1 MNKASEALI
10 SIAAIGTA
18 VDEAQE
24 NVMESMK
31 TLGHKCDVMQEYH
44 LNVGSSDEVIQEFLT
59 NRDDIIMEYENEGP
73 KKIYKK
79 LLGMCNWV
87 IPHFKLLLKCIEDE
101 TINHQTIDN
110 WGGSWLDAFFGVGAG
125 SVLGRGTWDLTM
137 MKRTISKTDKK
148 KTRDAFSEEDR
159 KVMRDLET
167 AAENWKRTAQ
177 YDRADRKFFDK
188 FIAFTRDT
196 RTTTKMKNATKQLVD
211 ALEAT
216 RNMARS
222 HFGGD
227 EAIQEGSTPY
237 AGKDLKDLTYEQR
250 VEEIKA
256 RRMAGNAKRAAE
268 EEARR
273 NSPEAKAEAEKH
285 EAIRQKVSEI
295 RRQHGEAE
303 AKKRE
308 EYNNRPDV
316 KKYNEAREAIRIALK
331 EHKPAPQ
338 WAFQYKKEFEA
349 KNEKGGNE

>member
-18 VDEAQE
+18 VDTAQE

-87 IPHFKLLLKCIEDE
+87 IPHFKALLKAIEDE
-101 TINHQTIDN
+101 TVNHQTIDN

-216 RNMARS
+216 RNMAKS
-222 HFGGD
+222 HFGG
-227 EAIQEGSTPY
+227 
-237 AGKDLKDLTYEQR
+237 
-250 VEEIKA
+250 EE
-256 RRMAGNAKRAAE
+256 
-268 EEARR
+268 
-273 NSPEAKAEAEKH
+273 
-285 EAIRQKVSEI
+285 
-295 RRQHGEAE
+295 
-303 AKKRE
+303 
-308 EYNNRPDV
+308 
-316 KKYNEAREAIRIALK
+316 
-331 EHKPAPQ
+331 
-338 WAFQYKKEFEA
+338 
-349 KNEKGGNE
+349 

>member
-10 SIAAIGTA
+10 SIAAIGNA
-18 VDEAQE
+18 VDTAQE

-44 LNVGSSDEVIQEFLT
+44 LNVGSNDEVIQEFIT
-59 NRDDIIMEYENEGP
+59 NRDEIITEYENEGP

-159 KVMRDLET
+159 KVIHDLET

-216 RNMARS
+216 RDMAKS

-227 EAIQEGSTPY
+227 EAVQEGYSDYFASYHGGANPSSS
-237 AGKDLKDLTYEQR
+237 GNRD
-250 VEEIKA
+250 
-256 RRMAGNAKRAAE
+256 AGNGLLLKTKTASMPSKGNGPTGSKPTGKAAQLKTIIKLNERELAEFEDELKRA
-268 EEARR
+268 EAGEKGLMHPSQLRSHIKFTKEKLEK
-273 NSPEAKAEAEKH
+273 NKA
-285 EAIRQKVSEI
+285 
-295 RRQHGEAE
+295 
-303 AKKRE
+303 
-308 EYNNRPDV
+308 
-316 KKYNEAREAIRIALK
+316 ALAML
-331 EHKPAPQ
+331 EG
-338 WAFQYKKEFEA
+338 
-349 KNEKGGNE
+349 KNGGNE

>member
-10 SIAAIGTA
+10 SIAAIGEA
-18 VDEAQE
+18 VDTAQE

-44 LNVGSSDEVIQEFLT
+44 LNVGSADEVIQEFLT

-79 LLGMCNWV
+79 LLGMCNWAL
-87 IPHFKLLLKCIEDE
+87 PHFNKLLKGIEDNTIRHFQIDNSGRSWIQLLFFGGPGE
-101 TINHQTIDN
+101 TTINI
-110 WGGSWLDAFFGVGAG
+110 
-125 SVLGRGTWDLTM
+125 TM
-137 MKRTISKTDKK
+137 LKNTLKKTDKK
-148 KTRDAFSEEDR
+148 STRDAFSPDDR
-159 KVMRDLET
+159 KILNELVDSL
-167 AAENWKRTAQ
+167 ENWKRVSK
-177 YDRADRKFFDK
+177 YDRNDRKFFDR
-188 FIAFTRDT
+188 FIAYTRDT
-196 RTTTKMKNATKQLVD
+196 RTTDAIKAATKRVVD

-222 HFGGD
+222 HFGGN

-237 AGKDLKDLTYEQR
+237 AGKDLKDLTREQR

-256 RRMAGNAKRAAE
+256 RRRVGNEKRAAE
-268 EEARR
+268 EEAKR

>member
-18 VDEAQE
+18 VDTAQE

-125 SVLGRGTWDLTM
+125 SVLGRGTVDLAQ
-137 MKRTISKTDKK
+137 MKSIISKTEKK

-159 KVMRDLET
+159 KIMRDLET

-216 RNMARS
+216 RDMARS

-227 EAIQEGSTPY
+227 EPVQEGYGDYFASYHGSYSPSSGDKEVGNGLLVKTKSAARPSSR
-237 AGKDLKDLTYEQR
+237 AGSPKPKSDKATDL
-250 VEEIKA
+250 
-256 RRMAGNAKRAAE
+256 RRAMKWD
-268 EEARR
+268 EEALAKF
-273 NSPEAKAEAEKH
+273 EKELKKAEAGEKTQMSSGQLESH
-285 EAIRQKVSEI
+285 IKDTKERLE
-295 RRQHGEAE
+295 
-303 AKKRE
+303 KK
-308 EYNNRPDV
+308 
-316 KKYNEAREAIRIALK
+316 KAMLAAL
-331 EHKPAPQ
+331 E
-338 WAFQYKKEFEA
+338 
-349 KNEKGGNE
+349 GGNE

>member
-18 VDEAQE
+18 VDTAQE

-125 SVLGRGTWDLTM
+125 SVLGRGTVDRAQ
-137 MKRTISKTDKK
+137 MKSIISKTDKK

-159 KVMRDLET
+159 KIMRNLET

-188 FIAFTRDT
+188 CIHT
-196 RTTTKMKNATKQLVD
+196 
-211 ALEAT
+211 
-216 RNMARS
+216 
-222 HFGGD
+222 
-227 EAIQEGSTPY
+227 
-237 AGKDLKDLTYEQR
+237 
-250 VEEIKA
+250 
-256 RRMAGNAKRAAE
+256 
-268 EEARR
+268 
-273 NSPEAKAEAEKH
+273 
-285 EAIRQKVSEI
+285 
-295 RRQHGEAE
+295 
-303 AKKRE
+303 
-308 EYNNRPDV
+308 
-316 KKYNEAREAIRIALK
+316 
-331 EHKPAPQ
+331 
-338 WAFQYKKEFEA
+338 
-349 KNEKGGNE
+349 

>member
-1 MNKASEALI
+1 MNKASEALM

-18 VDEAQE
+18 VDTAQE

-44 LNVGSSDEVIQEFLT
+44 LNVGSADEIIQEFIT
-59 NRDDIIMEYENEGP
+59 NRDEIITEYENEGP

-159 KVMRDLET
+159 KVMHDLET

-216 RNMARS
+216 RDMARS

-227 EAIQEGSTPY
+227 EPVQEADTNAAVPTTQKSSTSSTP
-237 AGKDLKDLTYEQR
+237 AATSSVPNKGSNSSVTGHMDEDFRRRMMESRKRR
-250 VEEIKA
+250 VED
-256 RRMAGNAKRAAE
+256 
-268 EEARR
+268 
-273 NSPEAKAEAEKH
+273 EK
-285 EAIRQKVSEI
+285 
-295 RRQHGEAE
+295 
-303 AKKRE
+303 KKQE
-308 EYNNRPDV
+308 EYNNREDV
-316 KKYNEAREAIRIALK
+316 KKYNEAREAIHIALK

-338 WAFQYKKEFEA
+338 WALQYKKEFES
-349 KNEKGGNE
+349 KNEKGGNK

>member
-1 MNKASEALI
+1 MNKASEALM
-10 SIAAIGTA
+10 SIAAIGVA
-18 VDEAQE
+18 VDTAQE

-44 LNVGSSDEVIQEFLT
+44 LNVGSSDEVIQEFIT
-59 NRDDIIMEYENEGP
+59 NRNDIIMEYENEGP

-87 IPHFKLLLKCIEDE
+87 IPHFKALLKAIEDE

-159 KVMRDLET
+159 KVMHDLES

-227 EAIQEGSTPY
+227 EPVQEAKYDGDYSKYEKLYSTAPPELRKQLIQNV
-237 AGKDLKDLTYEQR
+237 KDKDIIGLKA
-250 VEEIKA
+250 EIKRKKSMIEA
-256 RRMAGNAKRAAE
+256 FKQNNSTGAANADIE
-268 EEARR
+268 
-273 NSPEAKAEAEKH
+273 
-285 EAIRQKVSEI
+285 
-295 RRQHGEAE
+295 
-303 AKKRE
+303 KRE
-308 EYNNRPDV
+308 KELAELEKTLERLEKNN
-316 KKYNEAREAIRIALK
+316 
-331 EHKPAPQ
+331 
-338 WAFQYKKEFEA
+338 
-349 KNEKGGNE
+349 GGDK

>member
-1 MNKASEALI
+1 MNKASEALM
-10 SIAAIGTA
+10 SIAAIGAA
-18 VDEAQE
+18 VDTAQE

-44 LNVGSSDEVIQEFLT
+44 LTVGSSDEIIQEFIT
-59 NRDDIIMEYENEGP
+59 NRDDVIMEYENEGP

-159 KVMRDLET
+159 KVMHDLET
-167 AAENWKRTAQ
+167 AADNWKRTAQ

-216 RNMARS
+216 RDMAKS

-227 EAIQEGSTPY
+227 E
-237 AGKDLKDLTYEQR
+237 
-250 VEEIKA
+250 
-256 RRMAGNAKRAAE
+256 
-268 EEARR
+268 
-273 NSPEAKAEAEKH
+273 
-285 EAIRQKVSEI
+285 
-295 RRQHGEAE
+295 
-303 AKKRE
+303 
-308 EYNNRPDV
+308 
-316 KKYNEAREAIRIALK
+316 
-331 EHKPAPQ
+331 
-338 WAFQYKKEFEA
+338 
-349 KNEKGGNE
+349 